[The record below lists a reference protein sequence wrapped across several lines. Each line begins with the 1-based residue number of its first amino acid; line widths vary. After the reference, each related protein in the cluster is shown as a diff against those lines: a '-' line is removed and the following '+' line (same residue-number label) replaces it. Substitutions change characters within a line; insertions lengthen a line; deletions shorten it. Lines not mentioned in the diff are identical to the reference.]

1 LLFSLQK
8 QLKCFFFTF
17 QEQTEYEDSL
27 TESTTKF
34 VPVCM
39 DEFNPAGMLN
49 PIAKDPE
56 NSHNDSGEFPD
67 LLDSE
72 SNLSMDYTKF
82 GTVNKYHPPHNQS
95 SPAVLQEDE
104 TGLTFATLSGVKP
117 EYSSSDLAKVLPIK
131 EEEPNVVVARK
142 SSVPVQMKPNQ
153 RTLESVGLGLGDLEA
168 GKTEALVNA
177 LANEAVAQLTK
188 AKIKLPAGTCLVPAE
203 AKCETEALATELLTQ
218 QLHASLSGSVID
230 PSIVANAVKQQQQQ
244 QQPMTITIQYKIY
257 PDSKTGEPQ
266 TVSVKRELADL
277 LNEASEGGDKSGIQR
292 AVSSPVLSSSTP
304 VPPPTVNTPTSS
316 SCDGMEAMASTLS
329 SVDPGE
335 MSDPS
340 KETMTVL
347 SASGVKYEIPAIVTG
362 GYDLDT
368 MVRVFPVNCYI
379 AFNYFAVKSANS
391 RSMS

>member
-1 LLFSLQK
+1 
-8 QLKCFFFTF
+8 
-17 QEQTEYEDSL
+17 
-27 TESTTKF
+27 
-34 VPVCM
+34 M

-368 MVRVFPVNCYI
+368 MVRVFP
-379 AFNYFAVKSANS
+379 
-391 RSMS
+391 